1 MCPLHLTLFDA
12 PAPWVEMGATLTKK
26 TCGKPRSV
34 ICLKHAL
41 SPGTRYKLFSCVC
54 MFPFAAKVNILEVFC
69 SPLIR
74 SKTWVYVNVDGD
86 RYKYVGLWW
95 SFFPAYHSFPPYG
108 NSCTRK
114 LLCLWS
120 PLAIFAL
127 KRKTGEHTFGGTG
140 TERAGRFTVQGIPR
154 TG

>member
-1 MCPLHLTLFDA
+1 M
-12 PAPWVEMGATLTKK
+12 EATLMKK

-41 SPGTRYKLFSCVC
+41 SPGTSYKLFSCVC

-95 SFFPAYHSFPPYG
+95 SFFLHTIHSRLMATVVP
-108 NSCTRK
+108 NRQ

-140 TERAGRFTVQGIPR
+140 TEGAGRFTVQGIPR

>member
-1 MCPLHLTLFDA
+1 M
-12 PAPWVEMGATLTKK
+12 EATLMKK

-41 SPGTRYKLFSCVC
+41 SPGTSYELFSCVC
-54 MFPFAAKVNILEVFC
+54 MFPFAAKVNILGVFC

-86 RYKYVGLWW
+86 RSMLAPGGL
-95 SFFPAYHSFPPYG
+95 SSQHTVHSRLMATVVP
-108 NSCTRK
+108 NRQ
-114 LLCLWS
+114 LLCLKS
-120 PLAIFAL
+120 FGHFAL

-140 TERAGRFTVQGIPR
+140 TEGAGRFTAQGIPR
-154 TG
+154 PG

>member
-1 MCPLHLTLFDA
+1 M
-12 PAPWVEMGATLTKK
+12 EATLMKK

-41 SPGTRYKLFSCVC
+41 SPGTSYKLFSCVC

-86 RYKYVGLWW
+86 RYKYVGPWW
-95 SFFPAYHSFPPYG
+95 SFFPAYCSFPPYG
-108 NSCTRK
+108 NCCTK
-114 LLCLWS
+114 QATAL
-120 PLAIFAL
+120 PLESFGHFAL
-127 KRKTGEHTFGGTG
+127 KRKTGEHTFGGTSTDG
-140 TERAGRFTVQGIPR
+140 AGRFTAQGIPR
-154 TG
+154 PG

>member
-1 MCPLHLTLFDA
+1 M
-12 PAPWVEMGATLTKK
+12 EATLTKK

-41 SPGTRYKLFSCVC
+41 SPGTSYNLFSCVC
-54 MFPFAAKVNILEVFC
+54 MFPFAAKVNILEAFC

-74 SKTWVYVNVDGD
+74 NKTWVYVNVDGD

-95 SFFPAYHSFPPYG
+95 SFFPAYRSVPPYG
-108 NSCTRK
+108 NSCTK
-114 LLCLWS
+114 QATAL
-120 PLAIFAL
+120 PLESFGYFAL

-140 TERAGRFTVQGIPR
+140 TEGAGRFTTQGIPR